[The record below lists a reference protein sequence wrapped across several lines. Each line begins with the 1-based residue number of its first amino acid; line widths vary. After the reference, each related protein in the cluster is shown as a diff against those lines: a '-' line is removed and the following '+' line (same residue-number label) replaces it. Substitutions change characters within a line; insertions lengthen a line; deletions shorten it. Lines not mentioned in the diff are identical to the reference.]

1 MGHRIGVT
9 AFVFGLTATLATG
22 ARAQSADGYFSS
34 VVKKPLGE
42 AGTRGQGV
50 FLQRCQICHL
60 PQLPE
65 RSAPM
70 GPVLNHVQMA
80 TPDAEAKFRTKV
92 LDGSMKMPGFKY
104 TLQQQQVDDLVA
116 YFKAVK

>member
-1 MGHRIGVT
+1 MLTRAWTIAV
-9 AFVFGLTATLATG
+9 VSGLFALGAS
-22 ARAQSADGYFSS
+22 ARAQSFDYFSS
-34 VVKKPLGE
+34 TVMKPLGE

-65 RSAPM
+65 RTPPV
-70 GPVLNHVQMA
+70 GPVLTHVQMA
-80 TPDAEAKFRTKV
+80 TPDAEAKFRQKV
-92 LDGSMKMPGFKY
+92 LDGSAKMPGFK
-104 TLQQQQVDDLVA
+104 LALEPKQIDDLVA